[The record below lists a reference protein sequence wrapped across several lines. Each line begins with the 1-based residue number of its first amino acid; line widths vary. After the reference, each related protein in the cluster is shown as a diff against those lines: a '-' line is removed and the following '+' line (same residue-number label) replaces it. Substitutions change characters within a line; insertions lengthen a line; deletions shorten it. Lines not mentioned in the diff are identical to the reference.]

1 MFLDKHARLL
11 AGVLG
16 LMALAPQTSA
26 APWGHWH
33 DRHHGPGDRGDSTP
47 SVTPTPSSQPTG
59 VFSIQPVQPTDV
71 SSVIPTLGASSTP
84 AATPSASFATISSSS
99 AKGEVMIPYY
109 LYPEAGK
116 WEPLENLS
124 VLPILS
130 SPCYLDANRDRV
142 TSNPDVKFT
151 VIVNPDNGPGGS
163 TTLQDQNFLTNIPK
177 LAAHSNVRL
186 IGYVA
191 TGWGDRDISEVQ
203 ADIKQYA
210 EWPSSSGDS
219 SFAVKGIF
227 LDEGATAYSEATV
240 SFYEQ
245 AASLIKESSGLG
257 PDNYVV
263 ANPGTPPDA
272 AYLKMVDSSV
282 IFESPYAEFENALS
296 SSTFSSLQDTT
307 GIDRASMVYNVPES
321 VDLSSVLEK
330 VKGISNQVYIS
341 NVNNYAT
348 YDPAWETVAQLLT
361 SN

>member
-1 MFLDKHARLL
+1 MFLDKHACLL

-16 LMALAPQTSA
+16 MMALAPQASA

-33 DRHHGPGDRGDSTP
+33 DRHPHGSGDRGDGGLSSTP
-47 SVTPTPSSQPTG
+47 SFTPTPSSQPTG
-59 VFSIQPVQPTDV
+59 VFSIQPVEPTGV
-71 SSVIPTLGASSTP
+71 FSVNPTLGASSTA
-84 AATPSASFATISSSS
+84 AATPLASVASVASISSGST
-99 AKGEVMIPYY
+99 KGEVMIPYY
-109 LYPEAGK
+109 LYPAEGK
-116 WEPLENLS
+116 WEPLENL
-124 VLPILS
+124 
-130 SPCYLDANRDRV
+130 V

-163 TTLQDQNFLTNIPK
+163 TTLQDKNYLSYVPK

-186 IGYVA
+186 IGYVSTA
-191 TGWGDRDISEVQ
+191 WGGRDISQVQ

-210 EWPSSSGDS
+210 DWPSSSGDS
-219 SFAVKGIF
+219 SFAVQGIF
-227 LDEGATAYSEATV
+227 LDEGATAYNDATV
-240 SFYEQ
+240 SYYEQ

-282 IFESPYAEFENALS
+282 IFESPYTEFENALS
-296 SSTFSSLQDTT
+296 SSTFDSLKDST
-307 GIDRASMVYNVPES
+307 GGDRASMVYNVPES

-341 NVNNYAT
+341 NVDNYAT
-348 YDPAWETVAQLLT
+348 YDPAWDKVAQLLA
-361 SN
+361 SS